1 MSIWQIYRLLY
12 VFKKLKPL
20 NFQKTFHVQGHRG
33 ARGLL
38 PENTIASCCKA
49 VALGVDGLEIDV
61 VVSKDNQLV
70 VSHEPWMSPL
80 FCSLPEEELGE
91 RTPDAFVN
99 RTPRL
104 HKGVLLKHLTVP
116 EIQQYDCG
124 ILGNPYF
131 PTQEAIKSY
140 KPTFYE
146 LVSAVHAFCETENLK
161 KPFWNIEVKSHPHW
175 YGRMVLPPP
184 SFVRLLANEIKKI
197 GLDAPSKSYISSFD
211 PHFLKEMKR
220 QTPSVKMAFLTENR
234 YSFLQNIRQLGFL
247 PAIYSPY
254 YKFLR
259 KRTVENA
266 HKHGVKIVT
275 WTVNDVKTAAILR
288 GWKVDGL
295 ITDFPNLITLK

>member
-1 MSIWQIYRLLY
+1 MI
-12 VFKKLKPL
+12 
-20 NFQKTFHVQGHRG
+20 FQKTFHVQGHRG
-33 ARGLL
+33 TRGLL

-61 VVSKDNQLV
+61 VLSKDDQLI

-80 FCSLPEEELGE
+80 FCSFPNGKAVDTE
-91 RTPDAFVN
+91 RVFI
-99 RTPRL
+99 R
-104 HKGVLLKHLTVP
+104 HLTVH

-124 ILGNPYF
+124 SLGNPRF
-131 PTQEAIKSY
+131 PSQEAIKSY

-146 LVSAVHAFCETENLK
+146 LFLAVQAFCEQENLK
-161 KPFWNIEVKSHPHW
+161 KPFWNIEVKSHPKW
-175 YGRMVLPPP
+175 YGRLVPPPP
-184 SFVRLLANEIKKI
+184 SFVRLLTNEIKKI
-197 GLDAPSKSYISSFD
+197 GLDAPSNCYISSFD

-220 QTPSVKMAFLTENR
+220 QTPFPKESSRTVKLAFLTENR
-234 YSFLQNIRQLGFL
+234 YSFLQNIRHLGFL

-259 KRTVENA
+259 KKTVENA

-275 WTVNDVKTAAILR
+275 WTVNDVKTASILR

-295 ITDFPNLITLK
+295 ITDFPNLITSK